1 MAHRVAPQVAADLDD
16 IWYFVAKES
25 GSVEIASRLIDSIT
39 NRFLLLAR
47 NPTLDAAVMMTLAL
61 AYGVSLCA
69 STSLSIASR
78 IENRES

>member
-39 NRFLLLAR
+39 NRFLLLA
-47 NPTLDAAVMMTLAL
+47 
-61 AYGVSLCA
+61 
-69 STSLSIASR
+69 
-78 IENRES
+78 